1 MRIFVCLCLVL
12 GYGILEA
19 KAQESKV
26 LTPFIE
32 YGATVHTGDYTPLW
46 QVSNWQG
53 LGSIDNNTYLRG
65 GVFYVDNW
73 GEWKVDAG
81 LDLVLGT
88 GMTSC
93 VHQAYADFRYKWL
106 GIFAGS
112 KEMTG
117 PLINPVLSSGEL
129 TWSGNAR
136 PIPQIMI
143 GIPEYLYILP
153 RLAIRGEI
161 SYGWFTDAR
170 YLKDH
175 AKLDKGFWYTKGIKY
190 HHKEGYIR
198 IGVPDGCWQLD
209 LGMTLDTQFGGKMV
223 SAKGVTDLG
232 NDLKDYFRAFIPG
245 AGDEDAPFN
254 DADYYQGNF
263 LGTEQIRGTYR
274 RKHFSISAYVDNYFE
289 DLSAMGKLNGWDG
302 LWGIE
307 VTFNDFRPIHSLVL
321 EYLQTTNQS
330 GPLHGLHNPGE
341 GPVQKVSGSDNYY
354 NNGLYHGWAHAGM
367 ANGNPLLRS
376 PIYNED
382 GNMTFKYNRVKAMHM
397 GWSGYMAREW
407 DYVAKLSFSRTWGT
421 YPAPTLDILENF
433 SAYAAFR
440 YVPAK
445 LKGWQFCA
453 SFGLDMGEIYG
464 DNVGFQMKIHKT
476 F

>member
-1 MRIFVCLCLVL
+1 MFFAVSKDVL
-12 GYGILEA
+12 
-19 KAQESKV
+19 
-26 LTPFIE
+26 F
-32 YGATVHTGDYTPLW
+32 H
-46 QVSNWQG
+46 
-53 LGSIDNNTYLRG
+53 
-65 GVFYVDNW
+65 
-73 GEWKVDAG
+73 
-81 LDLVLGT
+81 
-88 GMTSC
+88 
-93 VHQAYADFRYKWL
+93 
-106 GIFAGS
+106 
-112 KEMTG
+112 
-117 PLINPVLSSGEL
+117 
-129 TWSGNAR
+129 AR
-136 PIPQIMI
+136 PSRKVRGVMPVVFLKEVEKLLSLPKPQ
-143 GIPEYLYILP
+143 P
-153 RLAIRGEI
+153 RAI
-161 SYGWFTDAR
+161 S
-170 YLKDH
+170 
-175 AKLDKGFWYTKGIKY
+175 
-190 HHKEGYIR
+190 
-198 IGVPDGCWQLD
+198 
-209 LGMTLDTQFGGKMV
+209 
-223 SAKGVTDLG
+223 
-232 NDLKDYFRAFIPG
+232 FR
-245 AGDEDAPFN
+245 
-254 DADYYQGNF
+254 
-263 LGTEQIRGTYR
+263 
-274 RKHFSISAYVDNYFE
+274 
-289 DLSAMGKLNGWDG
+289 
-302 LWGIE
+302 GIE
-307 VTFNDFRPIHSLVL
+307 VNFNDFRPIHSLVL